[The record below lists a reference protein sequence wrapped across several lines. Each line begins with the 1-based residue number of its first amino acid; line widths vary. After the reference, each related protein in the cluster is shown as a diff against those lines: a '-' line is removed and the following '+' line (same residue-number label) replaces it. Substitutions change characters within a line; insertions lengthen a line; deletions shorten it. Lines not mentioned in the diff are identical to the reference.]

1 MNAIDE
7 AVGNRTVASADHASE
22 MVETIR
28 GGEQLIADA
37 QGEYEA
43 ATVEKSATEIHVSEL
58 QRQVRAI
65 DKAQKESG
73 SRLLTSELR
82 DVERQLDASNTVIDA
97 AHAAAKRGETLV
109 VEPREHEEEDEGEE
123 APGS

>member
-1 MNAIDE
+1 
-7 AVGNRTVASADHASE
+7 

-43 ATVEKSATEIHVSEL
+43 ATAEKTATEIHVSEL

-65 DKAQKESG
+65 DKAQK
-73 SRLLTSELR
+73 SR
-82 DVERQLDASNTVIDA
+82 V
-97 AHAAAKRGETLV
+97 LV
-109 VEPREHEEEDEGEE
+109 CSHV
-123 APGS
+123 